1 MNDLYRLLAETEPW
15 LREYGYLALF
25 VAVMVEGIGIPAPGQ
40 TLLIGAS
47 LLAGSGEMSLPWAL
61 ACALAATM
69 TGNNLGF
76 LIGRRGGRRLMLRAG
91 VSRRRMGRLSRFYLR
106 YGAWPILLSRL
117 FDGARQLGSL
127 LAGTTAIPWRR
138 FFLLDTTGAAL
149 WVCLWGLAPF
159 QLHLHTALFLRLWQ
173 AVNPFVAGA
182 SIAAAIAVGLW
193 LWQWHSRT
201 E

>member
-1 MNDLYRLLAETEPW
+1 MNNLYHLLAQAEPW

-47 LLAGSGEMSLPWAL
+47 LLAGRGEMSLPWVL

-76 LIGRRGGRRLMLRAG
+76 LIGGSGGRRLMLRAG
-91 VSRRRMGRLSRFYLR
+91 ASRQRLGKLSRFYLR

-138 FFLLDTTGAAL
+138 FFLFDTAGAAL
-149 WVCLWGLAPF
+149 WVCVWGLGPF
-159 QLHLHTALFLRLWQ
+159 QLHLHAALLHRLWQ

-182 SIAAAIAVGLW
+182 SIVTAIAVGLW
-193 LWQWHSRT
+193 LRQWHKRT